1 MPPPLPHSFTRIM
14 EQSLQLINEI
24 LDRIFAYGPFWIY
37 AALFLAAFIENIF
50 PPFPGD
56 LVTLSAGAIAA
67 SGRLNVWIAYFVI
80 NLGGILSVVLLYY
93 LGKNLGREYFI
104 RKNMKLISREDIY
117 HLEKWFKRRGDLL
130 LIFNRFIV
138 GVRAAIAVI
147 SGLSAYN
154 QYRTILLMS
163 ISFLLFNVLV
173 LFSGY
178 LFVSN
183 FETIIE
189 YFHIYENLAW
199 PIIIIAVILFIVY
212 KIRSRKNYGA

>member
-1 MPPPLPHSFTRIM
+1 M
-14 EQSLQLINEI
+14 EQSLQLINEV

-37 AALFLAAFIENIF
+37 VALFLAAFVENIF

-67 SGRLNVWIAYFVI
+67 SGRLNVWITYAVI

-93 LGKNLGREYFI
+93 LGKNLGRDYFI
-104 RKNMKLISREDIY
+104 RKNFKLISRDDIY
-117 HLEKWFKRRGDLL
+117 RLEKWFKRRGDLL

-147 SGLSAYN
+147 SGLSNYN
-154 QYRTILLMS
+154 AFRTTSLMT

-183 FETIIE
+183 FETIAR
-189 YFHIYENLAW
+189 YFHMYEYLTW
-199 PIIIIAVILFIVY
+199 PIIIITVILFVTY
-212 KIRSRKNYGA
+212 KIRSRKKYGE